1 MQQLAT
7 SFDLVL
13 KIFLRSRMVLQFSHL
28 TCIKLYGLSMAY
40 NVSVATSCITPKQVY
55 RRRYESRR
63 WSKPRLNC
71 IKNKKNKIWRKMNLI
86 HPAMWHDY
94 DIDFAW

>member
-40 NVSVATSCITPKQVY
+40 NVSVATSCITPVQNK
-55 RRRYESRR
+55 
-63 WSKPRLNC
+63 C
-71 IKNKKNKIWRKMNLI
+71 IGDDTKAAAGPSLG
-86 HPAMWHDY
+86 
-94 DIDFAW
+94 